1 MYRHQYVALAMIL
14 SPHAPPISWADT
26 WVWREWPTRDASFL
40 MTSTENAHASTDA
53 KVELDEAARLFAL
66 KKYES
71 ASDVLAEAL
80 ETL

>member
-1 MYRHQYVALAMIL
+1 MYRHHYVALAIDS
-14 SPHAPPISWADT
+14 SPHAPLISRADT
-26 WVWREWPTRDASFL
+26 WVWRKWPTRDASFL
-40 MTSTENAHASTDA
+40 MTSTENAHASKDA